1 MVGQS
6 ADQRILPAGKFGLEL
21 QPRPDFSMI
30 ARLQP
35 DDLSDDIQEF
45 VLIHADAQNQHV
57 AGAEAVA
64 GEQHGASPGGGI
76 LHDRRDGGLTIAGGL
91 TSYARAERNPV
102 FTGVVTQSHRSDGRS
117 GCEAGKRANL
127 FPEYRHPG
135 ARDFDRFIE
144 NTDSA

>member
-1 MVGQS
+1 MTPPRCCGMVGQS

-64 GEQHGASPGGGI
+64 GEQHGASPGEASS
-76 LHDRRDGGLTIAGGL
+76 TIAGMG
-91 TSYARAERNPV
+91 
-102 FTGVVTQSHRSDGRS
+102 D
-117 GCEAGKRANL
+117 
-127 FPEYRHPG
+127 
-135 ARDFDRFIE
+135 
-144 NTDSA
+144 